1 MLILGLVLPERA
13 MAFKQFVDHAPETEP
28 ISAAVVAH
36 ALTKNLRG
44 HVTVRS
50 NASMWLLFAGK

>member
-1 MLILGLVLPERA
+1 MFILGLVLPERA
-13 MAFKQFVDHAPETEP
+13 MAFQQFVDHAAKTEP
-28 ISAAVVAH
+28 IGAAVIAH

-50 NASMWLLFAGK
+50 NAGVWLLFAVK